1 MWTGRKKGRIDMSKQ
16 LILLALLAIP
26 VAAPPSI
33 RATQSAQPL
42 LCLHGSSEQPNGRT
56 RREQALR
63 IADQINRSEAAAVGF
78 SRNPVYRPLE
88 GFGGVPVAP
97 AGFRL
102 QFYTDGA
109 TYAFSLKDTLDPCR
123 YTIFSDQDQAIYQ
136 AVAEPAAK
144 VTPAVVP

>member
-1 MWTGRKKGRIDMSKQ
+1 MSKQ
-16 LILLALLAIP
+16 LLLLALLAIL
-26 VAAPPSI
+26 VATPPSL

-42 LCLHGSSEQPNGRT
+42 CLHGSSEQQNNRA
-56 RREQALR
+56 RREQALS
-63 IADQINRSEAAAVGF
+63 IAEQINRSETAAAGF
-78 SRNPVYRPLE
+78 SRNPTYRPLE
-88 GFGGVPVAP
+88 RFGGVPVAP

-109 TYAFSLKDTLDPCR
+109 SYAFSLKDTLDPCR

-136 AVAEPAAK
+136 AVTEPMAK